1 MQSLRRSSTSVALIT
16 IQKMTTFTLFFFQ
29 TTLNQYQGPLK
40 SRCPGPPTFPRGLGP
55 AYDTRF
61 DVLQPT
67 VAFGWFL
74 SLFSLAYLVYGL
86 HVVHLDVAGSAL
98 YASVGHS
105 AWGAA
110 LAWIVIACCTG
121 HGGCVN
127 SALSC
132 RLLQPL
138 SRLTYCAYLVHP
150 IIMATTN
157 FQMDGPLHLHNLI
170 TVSRTSA
177 EPARRVGPHVKRRVF
192 WGGGRRDETRRRG
205 RTDGMPKKEVKI
217 PECGNGYPKK

>member
-1 MQSLRRSSTSVALIT
+1 MIKTIFNNYLNVFIYSSTFKINYYHTHIYIYIVLLYYNI
-16 IQKMTTFTLFFFQ
+16 
-29 TTLNQYQGPLK
+29 
-40 SRCPGPPTFPRGLGP
+40 
-55 AYDTRF
+55 
-61 DVLQPT
+61 VLQLT
-67 VAFGWFL
+67 VAVGWFL

-86 HVVHLDVAGSAL
+86 HVVHLDLAGSAL

-150 IIMATTN
+150 IIMTMTN

-170 TVSRTSA
+170 TVSTSRA
-177 EPARRVGPHVKRRVF
+177 YNLLQHINYSV
-192 WGGGRRDETRRRG
+192 
-205 RTDGMPKKEVKI
+205 I
-217 PECGNGYPKK
+217 

>member
-1 MQSLRRSSTSVALIT
+1 M
-16 IQKMTTFTLFFFQ
+16 
-29 TTLNQYQGPLK
+29 
-40 SRCPGPPTFPRGLGP
+40 LG
-55 AYDTRF
+55 
-61 DVLQPT
+61 
-67 VAFGWFL
+67 WSL

-86 HVVHLDVAGSAL
+86 HVVHLDLAGSAL

-150 IIMATTN
+150 IIMTMTN

-170 TVSRTSA
+170 TVSALSA
-177 EPARRVGPHVKRRVF
+177 YIHNIQHHNIALHYIACSITAILAYFLCPPSLLIH
-192 WGGGRRDETRRRG
+192 W
-205 RTDGMPKKEVKI
+205 
-217 PECGNGYPKK
+217 YPILDYNRKD

>member
-1 MQSLRRSSTSVALIT
+1 MYKPLVSSAQLTVAL
-16 IQKMTTFTLFFFQ
+16 
-29 TTLNQYQGPLK
+29 
-40 SRCPGPPTFPRGLGP
+40 
-55 AYDTRF
+55 
-61 DVLQPT
+61 
-67 VAFGWFL
+67 GWFL
-74 SLFSLAYLVYGL
+74 STASLVYLVYGL
-86 HVVHLDVAGSAL
+86 HVFHLDVAGSAL

-150 IIMATTN
+150 LIMAMTN

-170 TVSRTSA
+170 TVNGSFRYELIT
-177 EPARRVGPHVKRRVF
+177 ARAN
-192 WGGGRRDETRRRG
+192 RRG
-205 RTDGMPKKEVKI
+205 FPCPASPRIKIIREKANVKEKKKMPLLGSREGI
-217 PECGNGYPKK
+217 GI

>member
-1 MQSLRRSSTSVALIT
+1 
-16 IQKMTTFTLFFFQ
+16 MTNGGASGFLLTPVWNCHNPLPPQNTTYFWNCSIDIFYFFYLPQWTVTL
-29 TTLNQYQGPLK
+29 
-40 SRCPGPPTFPRGLGP
+40 
-55 AYDTRF
+55 
-61 DVLQPT
+61 
-67 VAFGWFL
+67 GWFF

-86 HVVHLDVAGSAL
+86 HVVHLDIAGSAL

-121 HGGCVN
+121 YGGCVN

-150 IIMATTN
+150 IIMAMTN

-170 TVSRTSA
+170 TVSRRPSSGFYLSFFQLV
-177 EPARRVGPHVKRRVF
+177 RVHRLDHVATVPRHHHDNCDTAVNGVNNLRI
-192 WGGGRRDETRRRG
+192 WGFFFFF
-205 RTDGMPKKEVKI
+205 P
-217 PECGNGYPKK
+217 